1 MSNYVKFN
9 RGLSRSQFKLYVK
22 NSNTII
28 LSYPEG
34 DRMIF
39 FEPHTSGNV
48 DVFLEGILLIPQITS
63 TYDVS
68 GSSNLPYGSYDYRS
82 GIYDSS
88 TQTFNPQPLAQK
100 ECTHVEVQFVL
111 PDNSVFQIRTY

>member
-39 FEPHTSGNV
+39 FEPHTSGNE

-68 GSSNLPYGSYDYRS
+68 GS
-82 GIYDSS
+82 
-88 TQTFNPQPLAQK
+88 
-100 ECTHVEVQFVL
+100 
-111 PDNSVFQIRTY
+111 